1 MTPLGRTGRDLTR
14 ASGAIGFVA
23 LAACAPIQIGSRVLD
38 FGGGPEPMQPSPTQ
52 VPAWTSP
59 AATASAETF
68 GRGPV
73 PVALLL
79 PLSGDPALA
88 QLGRGLANASRQ
100 AIAFVEQNPNI
111 AENITITLRDT
122 GSTAQGAMAAAQAA
136 VAGGARLVLGPLTG
150 DQVSAAATVT
160 RQAGVPMIAFANNP
174 AAAGSGVY
182 LLSVLPEAEFRRSL
196 GWAKGQGK
204 RGVGGIF
211 PATPLGDAQAA
222 AFLQEAM
229 SAGYGQP
236 AIYRFSSPAEAQG
249 IISQALPAIRSG
261 SVDVLFMPDRATAPA
276 FASALAGAGS
286 SVQIVG
292 SSDWAGDP
300 ALAATPGLAGA
311 IYPGIDPAGLA
322 AIAPDYQERFGAP
335 PPPLATIAYTATIL
349 ANVNTLSMARPPF
362 SPALLTTSQGFSGR
376 DGMFRFRADGR
387 AEYPLEIRRIA
398 GGGSQVVEAAR
409 L

>member
-23 LAACAPIQIGSRVLD
+23 LAACSPIQIGSRVLD
-38 FGGGPEPMQPSPTQ
+38 FGGGPEPMPPSPAA

-59 AATASAETF
+59 ATAASAETF

-122 GSTAQGAMAAAQAA
+122 GSTPQGAMAAAQAA

-182 LLSVLPEAEFRRSL
+182 LLSVLPEAEFRRSF

-211 PATPLGDAQAA
+211 PATP
-222 AFLQEAM
+222 
-229 SAGYGQP
+229 
-236 AIYRFSSPAEAQG
+236 RF
-249 IISQALPAIRSG
+249 
-261 SVDVLFMPDRATAPA
+261 
-276 FASALAGAGS
+276 
-286 SVQIVG
+286 
-292 SSDWAGDP
+292 
-300 ALAATPGLAGA
+300 
-311 IYPGIDPAGLA
+311 
-322 AIAPDYQERFGAP
+322 
-335 PPPLATIAYTATIL
+335 PLSLIHI
-349 ANVNTLSMARPPF
+349 
-362 SPALLTTSQGFSGR
+362 
-376 DGMFRFRADGR
+376 
-387 AEYPLEIRRIA
+387 
-398 GGGSQVVEAAR
+398 
-409 L
+409 